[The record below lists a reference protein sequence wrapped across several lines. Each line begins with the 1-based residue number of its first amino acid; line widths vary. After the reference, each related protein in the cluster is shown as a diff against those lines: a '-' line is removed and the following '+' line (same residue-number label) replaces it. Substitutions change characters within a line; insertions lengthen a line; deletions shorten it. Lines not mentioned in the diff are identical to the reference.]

1 MVDAQATTLIT
12 GAASGLGWELA
23 QRYARLGHRLLLVD
37 CNAEAL
43 EECLTHLQTQLQTQQ
58 PQANHCSKVQ
68 DLTGLDAA
76 EQIVAWVATLTPSL
90 TLLINNAGITHRS
103 VAQKT
108 QPAVF
113 RRVMAVDYF
122 APLEL
127 TLALRPLLETAP
139 DHRDRGVIVIGSMAG
154 WMPVLGRAG
163 YCAAKAALHQFF
175 ETARAEGLI
184 RADELTLIYPS
195 FLATPIEQNA
205 LDQNGHRAQHRRSS
219 VGKIRDAGWM
229 AERIITNHRKR
240 KRRCFPDRFSAM
252 AAWLYRLWPDLY
264 LRLMRQRLAEELTS
278 DQSVRPGS
286 PPHPNT
292 HHH

>member
-1 MVDAQATTLIT
+1 MVNDPAVTLIT

-23 QRYARLGHRLLLVD
+23 QGYAQLGHRLLLVD
-37 CNAEAL
+37 RDAQAL
-43 EECLTHLQTQLQTQQ
+43 ENCLTELHRQQ
-58 PQANHCSKVQ
+58 PQADHRSKVQ
-68 DLTGLDAA
+68 ELTDSDAA
-76 EQIVAWVATLTPSL
+76 ENIAAWVATLSASL

-103 VAQKT
+103 VAQHT
-108 QPAVF
+108 QPSVF

-127 TLALRPLLETAP
+127 TLALQPLLEKSP
-139 DHRDRGVIVIGSMAG
+139 DHVDRGVVVIGSMAG

-175 ETARAEGLI
+175 ETARAEGLL
-184 RADELTLIYPS
+184 RADELTLVYPS

-205 LDQNGHRAQHRRSS
+205 LGHNGQRAQHQRSS

-229 AERIITNHRKR
+229 AARIITDHRKR
-240 KRRCFPDRFSAM
+240 KRRCFPDRFSAL

-264 LRLMRQRLAEELTS
+264 LRLMRQKLAEELPTVQSGWTS
-278 DQSVRPGS
+278 STPTS
-286 PPHPNT
+286 KTN
-292 HHH
+292 HH